1 MNSTWNAQF
10 GELSDD
16 VVKAIINTGW
26 SHPIERHG
34 EDEEVTNGISRSS
47 TNTYIDLLDEPELK
61 DLLWHYV
68 RSHNKNFYNFDLT
81 DLESPQFAVYNE
93 GNHYQWHQDMYL
105 NEIFP
110 DMFHRKLSMTIQLS
124 DGDDYEGGDFEI
136 GDSSW
141 AEYDKELFRQKGT
154 IITFPSFMKHRV
166 TPVTKGTR
174 YSLVSWYLGN
184 PHI

>member
-68 RSHNKNFYNFDLT
+68 RSHNKNFYIFDLT

-110 DMFHRKLSMTIQLS
+110 DMFHRKLSMTI
-124 DGDDYEGGDFEI
+124 
-136 GDSSW
+136 
-141 AEYDKELFRQKGT
+141 
-154 IITFPSFMKHRV
+154 
-166 TPVTKGTR
+166 
-174 YSLVSWYLGN
+174 
-184 PHI
+184 